1 MKVKLSTTTPQ
12 QRREMQEW
20 EKQVRKECLQ
30 ESEKYTMDLIRNN
43 FFPRIKN
50 NVMNIIM
57 CYFSENEG
65 WGDKRLK
72 RLFDGLSSMMDEYI
86 DFYNFDN
93 DDDALF
99 VCKYKLKEKGLKTA
113 EMQQPFNFKV
123 DME

>member
-1 MKVKLSTTTPQ
+1 MKVKLSTITPQ

-20 EKQVRKECLQ
+20 EKQVRKDCLQ
-30 ESEKYTMDLIRNN
+30 EAEKYTMDLIRNN

-86 DFYNFDN
+86 DFYSFDN

-123 DME
+123 DMK

>member
-20 EKQVRKECLQ
+20 EKRVRKECLQ
-30 ESEKYTMDLIRNN
+30 EAEKYTMDLIRNN
-43 FFPRIKN
+43 FFPRVKN

-86 DFYNFDN
+86 DFYSFDN

-123 DME
+123 DMK

>member
-1 MKVKLSTTTPQ
+1 MKVKLSTITPQ
-12 QRREMQEW
+12 QRREIQEW
-20 EKQVRKECLQ
+20 EKMVKKECLQ
-30 ESEKYTMDLIRNN
+30 EAEKYTMDLIRNN
-43 FFPRIKN
+43 FFPRVKN

-86 DFYNFDN
+86 DFYSFDN

-113 EMQQPFNFKV
+113 EMQQPFDFEV
-123 DME
+123 DMK

>member
-1 MKVKLSTTTPQ
+1 MNVKLSTITPQ

-20 EKQVRKECLQ
+20 EKRVKKECLQ

-43 FFPRIKN
+43 FFPRVKN

-113 EMQQPFNFKV
+113 EMRQPFDFEV
-123 DME
+123 DMK

>member
-20 EKQVRKECLQ
+20 EKQVRKDCLQ
-30 ESEKYTMDLIRNN
+30 EAEKYTMDLIRNN

-99 VCKYKLKEKGLKTA
+99 VCKYKLKEKGVDTA
-113 EMQQPFNFKV
+113 EIRQPFDFEV
-123 DME
+123 DMK

>member
-20 EKQVRKECLQ
+20 EKQVRKDCLQ
-30 ESEKYTMDLIRNN
+30 EAEKYTMDLIKNN
-43 FFPRIKN
+43 FFPRVKN
-50 NVMNIIM
+50 NVLNIIM

-86 DFYNFDN
+86 DFYSFDN

-123 DME
+123 DMK

>member
-1 MKVKLSTTTPQ
+1 MNVKLSTITPQ

-20 EKQVRKECLQ
+20 EKRVKKECLQ
-30 ESEKYTMDLIRNN
+30 ESEKYTMDLIKNN
-43 FFPRIKN
+43 FFPRVKN
-50 NVMNIIM
+50 NVLNILM

-86 DFYNFDN
+86 DSYNFKN

-113 EMQQPFNFKV
+113 EMQQPFDFEV
-123 DME
+123 DMK

>member
-1 MKVKLSTTTPQ
+1 MKVKLSTITPQ

-30 ESEKYTMDLIRNN
+30 EAEKYTMDLIRNN

-93 DDDALF
+93 DDGALF
-99 VCKYKLKEKGLKTA
+99 VCKYKLEEKGLKTA
-113 EMQQPFNFKV
+113 EMQQPFNFEA
-123 DME
+123 DMK

>member
-1 MKVKLSTTTPQ
+1 MKVKLSTITPQ

-30 ESEKYTMDLIRNN
+30 EAEKYTMDLIRNN

-86 DFYNFDN
+86 DFYSFDN

-113 EMQQPFNFKV
+113 EMQQPFDFEV
-123 DME
+123 DMK

>member
-30 ESEKYTMDLIRNN
+30 EAEKYTMDLIRNN
-43 FFPRIKN
+43 FFPRVKN
-50 NVMNIIM
+50 NVLNIIM

>member
-20 EKQVRKECLQ
+20 EKRVRKESLQ
-30 ESEKYTMDLIRNN
+30 EAEKYTMDLIKNN
-43 FFPRIKN
+43 FFPRVKN
-50 NVMNIIM
+50 NVLNIIM

-86 DFYNFDN
+86 DFYSFDN

-99 VCKYKLKEKGLKTA
+99 VCKYKLKE
-113 EMQQPFNFKV
+113 
-123 DME
+123 

>member
-1 MKVKLSTTTPQ
+1 
-12 QRREMQEW
+12 
-20 EKQVRKECLQ
+20 
-30 ESEKYTMDLIRNN
+30 
-43 FFPRIKN
+43 
-50 NVMNIIM
+50 M

-72 RLFDGLSSMMDEYI
+72 RLFDGLSSMMDKYI

-113 EMQQPFNFKV
+113 EMQQPFNFEV

>member
-1 MKVKLSTTTPQ
+1 MKVKLSTTTLQ

-20 EKQVRKECLQ
+20 EKQVRKDCLQ
-30 ESEKYTMDLIRNN
+30 EAEKYTMDLIRNN

-86 DFYNFDN
+86 DFYSFDN

-113 EMQQPFNFKV
+113 EMQQPFDFEV
-123 DME
+123 DMK

>member
-1 MKVKLSTTTPQ
+1 MKVKLSTITPQ
-12 QRREMQEW
+12 QRREIQEW
-20 EKQVRKECLQ
+20 EKMVKKECLQ
-30 ESEKYTMDLIRNN
+30 EAEKYTMDLIRNN
-43 FFPRIKN
+43 FFPRVKN

-86 DFYNFDN
+86 DFYSFDN

-123 DME
+123 DMK

>member
-1 MKVKLSTTTPQ
+1 MNVKLSTTTPQ

-20 EKQVRKECLQ
+20 EKRVRKECLQ
-30 ESEKYTMDLIRNN
+30 EAEKYTMDLIRNN
-43 FFPRIKN
+43 FFPRVKN

-72 RLFDGLSSMMDEYI
+72 RLFDGLSSMMDKYI

-113 EMQQPFNFKV
+113 EMQQPFNFEV
-123 DME
+123 DIE

>member
-1 MKVKLSTTTPQ
+1 MKVKLSTITPQ
-12 QRREMQEW
+12 QRREIQEW
-20 EKQVRKECLQ
+20 EKMVKKECLQ
-30 ESEKYTMDLIRNN
+30 EAEKYTMDLIRNN

-86 DFYNFDN
+86 DFYSFDN

-123 DME
+123 DMK

>member
-20 EKQVRKECLQ
+20 EKRVRKECLQ
-30 ESEKYTMDLIRNN
+30 EAEKYTMDLIRNN
-43 FFPRIKN
+43 FFPRVKN

-113 EMQQPFNFKV
+113 EMQQPFDFEV

>member
-12 QRREMQEW
+12 QKREMQEW
-20 EKQVRKECLQ
+20 EKQVRKDCLQ
-30 ESEKYTMDLIRNN
+30 EAKKYTMDLIRNN
-43 FFPRIKN
+43 FFPRVKN

-65 WGDKRLK
+65 WGNKRLK

-86 DFYNFDN
+86 NFYNFDN

>member
-1 MKVKLSTTTPQ
+1 MNVKLSTITPQ

-30 ESEKYTMDLIRNN
+30 EAEKYTMDLIRNN
-43 FFPRIKN
+43 FFPRVKN

-86 DFYNFDN
+86 DFYSFDN

-123 DME
+123 DMK

>member
-1 MKVKLSTTTPQ
+1 MNVKLSTITPQ

-20 EKQVRKECLQ
+20 EKRVKKECLQ
-30 ESEKYTMDLIRNN
+30 ESKKYTMDLIRND
-43 FFPRIKN
+43 FFPKVKN
-50 NVMNIIM
+50 NVINIIM

-93 DDDALF
+93 DEDALF

-113 EMQQPFNFKV
+113 EMRQPFDFEV
-123 DME
+123 DMK